1 MSLIMSLSEE
11 IKKHFEN
18 YKVEDLYL
26 KKLADKAKD
35 YSGRY
40 NDGWAGLVILTPKE
54 TKISFINKV
63 YNCDFKYILD
73 LCEKYKNAINSGT
86 IKENSGGLTLN
97 KTSVKAWLKKED
109 VKEYF
114 STDSYLFGRC
124 KKMDFILTNR
134 RTEEDIIREKFRG
147 ALSNMYYKEVQYFNT
162 HDVYKVEEK
171 KYIKNTDK
179 YGSLGLDVIISS
191 EGVYFGEDEKTVYVV
206 NRKFT
211 IDELKYLNNKYE
223 SITKYIDSLSEEV
236 KNNISYDNKDIE
248 ENKDEDINLDY

>member
-1 MSLIMSLSEE
+1 MRLSEE
-11 IKKHFEN
+11 IKEHLEN
-18 YKVEDLYL
+18 YKIEDLYL
-26 KKLADKAKD
+26 KNIADKAK
-35 YSGRY
+35 
-40 NDGWAGLVILTPKE
+40 NEIVWDGLGSAWDKLSVSTTNE
-54 TKISFINKV
+54 TKINFISKV

-109 VKEYF
+109 TKEYF
-114 STDSYLFGRC
+114 NISSTFTFGRC

-147 ALSNMYYKEVQYFNT
+147 AISNRYYKEVQYFNT
-162 HDVYKVEEK
+162 HDVYKVEEN

-191 EGVYFGEDEKTVYVV
+191 EGVFLGKDEKTAFDI

-211 IDELKYLNNKYE
+211 IDELKHLNNKYE

-236 KNNISYDNKDIE
+236 KNDISYDKKDIE
-248 ENKDEDINLDY
+248 EVQDNEICLD

>member
-1 MSLIMSLSEE
+1 MRLSEE
-11 IKKHFEN
+11 IKEHLEN
-18 YKVEDLYL
+18 YKIEDLYL
-26 KKLADKAKD
+26 KKIADKAKD
-35 YSGRY
+35 NKYGSRW
-40 NDGWAGLVILTPKE
+40 DGLTVATPKE
-54 TKISFINKV
+54 TKISFISKV

-109 VKEYF
+109 TKEYF
-114 STDSYLFGRC
+114 NISSTFTFGRC

-134 RTEEDIIREKFRG
+134 RTEEDIIREKFRE
-147 ALSNMYYKEVQYFNT
+147 AISNRYYKEVQYFNT
-162 HDVYKVEEK
+162 HDVYKVEEN

-191 EGVYFGEDEKTVYVV
+191 EGVFLGKDEKTAFDI

-236 KNNISYDNKDIE
+236 KNDISYDKKDIE
-248 ENKDEDINLDY
+248 EVQDNEICLD